1 MRGPTRG
8 VSIAMAAAACTMI
21 LGIAGDSLA
30 AKSTL
35 FDIKLNKPTI
45 LITHQN
51 PSTGTCFGGTT
62 EPCDVFQFTSKFSCT
77 DCAQDLSNNF
87 NIIFEVATSSNCS
100 NSEYSAVMPL
110 PNMSIQKAGAKTTY
124 SFPATFLGNDGGR
137 DFVLLILQMNGAHA
151 GTITL
156 NGNADL
162 HAVTSAPVFIGLSLS
177 GDSASDGDD
186 PTDFVC
192 VQVTPTFQN
201 LN

>member
-1 MRGPTRG
+1 MSGLTRC
-8 VSIAMAAAACTMI
+8 VSIAMAAAAFTMI
-21 LGIAGDSLA
+21 LGIVGDSQA
-30 AKSTL
+30 AKSAL

-51 PSTGTCFGGTT
+51 PSTGTCYGGTT

-77 DCAQDLSNNF
+77 DCAQDLANNF
-87 NIIFEVATSSNCS
+87 NIIFEVATSSDCS
-100 NSEYSAVMPL
+100 NREYTVVMPL
-110 PNMSIQKAGAKTTY
+110 PKMSIQKAGAKTTY

-137 DFVLLILQMNGAHA
+137 DFVLLTLQMNGAHA
-151 GTITL
+151 GTITV
-156 NGNADL
+156 NGNGDL

-177 GDSASDGDD
+177 GDSVSDGDD